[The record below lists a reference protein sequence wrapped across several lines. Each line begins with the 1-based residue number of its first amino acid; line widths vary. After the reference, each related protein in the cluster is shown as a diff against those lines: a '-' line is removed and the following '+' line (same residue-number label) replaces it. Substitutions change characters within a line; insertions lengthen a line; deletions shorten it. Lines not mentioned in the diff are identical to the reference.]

1 MSKKSIAY
9 QLLASISL
17 LALIAGAA
25 LAQASSFTYQG
36 RLTESTKPADGLYD
50 MQFKLF
56 DTPTVGT
63 GTQQGAT
70 ITNSTVQVTN
80 AVFAVELDFGAGVFD
95 GSPRFLEIS
104 VRSTGSP
111 DPYTVLAPRQ
121 PISATPYAIR
131 SATAANAILLG
142 GVAAGGFIQNGTTQ
156 QPGTS
161 FNISGDGTLAGTLSA
176 GIVNAGVGYN
186 INGNRVLSSPLGD
199 NLFAGIGA
207 GMANTAGEGNSFFGV
222 NAGES
227 NTLGSFNSFFGLRA
241 GVNNTTGSDNSFF
254 GVNAGFSNEGSFNS
268 FFGSI
273 AGQNN
278 TTGTSNAFFG
288 TRSGFANT
296 TGSFNSFFGNNAGAA
311 NLTGGNNAF
320 FGAGAGLSNTTGGG
334 NSFFG
339 SAAGLNNTM
348 GFGNSF
354 FGLRTGQHNT
364 SGNNNSFFGVDA
376 GLFNTTGAENSFFG
390 LQAGAFNQT
399 GGSNSFFGAFAG
411 FANTTGFANSFYG
424 VSAGKS
430 NTEGNSN
437 SFFGQNAGLSNNT
450 GIQNSFYGVN
460 AGQRNTTGGGNSFY
474 GINAGFFNTAGDAN
488 SFFGQ
493 AAGQANTTACCNS
506 FFGTIAGF
514 SNTSG
519 SNNAFFGAS
528 AGQNN
533 TTGMGNTSV
542 GGSAGLSN
550 TTENNNTFIGANSN
564 GAAGIS
570 NATALGAGATVSAS
584 NTIVLGRSGGLD
596 TVRIPGSL
604 VVTGTVSKGGGSF
617 KIDHPLDP
625 ENKTLS
631 HSFVE
636 SPDMMNIYNGNAVL
650 DRRGEAVV
658 TLPDYFQALNRD
670 FRYQLTCIGG
680 FAPVYIAREIRG
692 NSFKIA
698 GGKPGMK
705 VSWQVTGVRQDAYA
719 NAHRI
724 PVEQNKPAAERGT
737 YLHPDAFD
745 KDSTKQ
751 ARTKQAGGMQR

>member
-95 GSPRFLEIS
+95 GSPRFLETS

-176 GIVNAGVGYN
+176 GIVNAEVGYN
-186 INGNRVLSSPLGD
+186 MNGNRVLSTAGSF

-207 GMANTAGEGNSFFGV
+207 GVSNTIGSSNSFFGSSAGTSNTQGSSNSFFGARAGNVNTIGAGNSFFGTAAGV
-222 NAGES
+222 SNITGNDNA
-227 NTLGSFNSFFGLRA
+227 FFGYEA
-241 GVNNTTGSDNSFF
+241 GLNNTASL
-254 GVNAGFSNEGSFNS
+254 NS
-268 FFGSI
+268 FFGSMAGLNNTSGSANSFFGQG
-273 AGQNN
+273 AGQMN
-278 TTGTSNAFFG
+278 TTGPANSFFG
-288 TRSGFANT
+288 AAAGFFNS
-296 TGSFNSFFGNNAGAA
+296 TGCCNSFFGNNAGQ
-311 NLTGGNNAF
+311 T
-320 FGAGAGLSNTTGGG
+320 NTEGSA

-339 SAAGLNNTM
+339 LNAGFSNTQGSNNSFFGMLAGLNNTI
-348 GFGNSF
+348 
-354 FGLRTGQHNT
+354 
-364 SGNNNSFFGVDA
+364 
-376 GLFNTTGAENSFFG
+376 
-390 LQAGAFNQT
+390 
-399 GGSNSFFGAFAG
+399 
-411 FANTTGFANSFYG
+411 
-424 VSAGKS
+424 
-430 NTEGNSN
+430 GNSN
-437 SFFGQNAGLSNNT
+437 SFFGQAAGFANTT
-450 GIQNSFYGVN
+450 GIDNSFFGVS
-460 AGQRNTTGGGNSFY
+460 AGAANTTGGS
-474 GINAGFFNTAGDAN
+474 NA
-488 SFFGQ
+488 FFGRS
-493 AAGQANTTACCNS
+493 AGQANTIGNFNSFFGRDAGFANTEGHVNTYFGYSAGSSNTIGSGNSFFGASAGFNVVAACCNS
-506 FFGTIAGF
+506 FFGNSAGA
-514 SNTSG
+514 NTTTGFNS
-519 SNNAFFGAS
+519 FFGS
-528 AGQNN
+528 GAGVAN
-533 TTGMGNTSV
+533 TTGT
-542 GGSAGLSN
+542 
-550 TTENNNTFIGANSN
+550 NNTFIGFQTGMANTVGN
-564 GAAGIS
+564 NNTIVGTGANLS
-570 NATALGAGATVSAS
+570 TNNLSFATAIGAGAFVNAS
-584 NTIVLGRSGGLD
+584 DTIMLGRITGSD

-724 PVEQNKPAAERGT
+724 PVEQDKPAPERGT

-745 KDSTKQ
+745 KHSTKQ